1 MKIIAI
7 IEDTGERRVPK
18 EGETFT
24 LEHNIDRGDVSRSV
38 YTHKPTEVRDYA
50 IIRVTEP
57 VPEEIAL
64 TLQERVELINLR
76 RFRDIVLG
84 AESMYSRNRA
94 DNPEAL
100 LDEVRQLQR
109 RLSRAADSL
118 RGAHRAMDSEVPS
131 NLIAQ
136 AMVGAATQTGS
147 VADLLAQVETTE
159 SLIIDEVHRRYHAS
173 DALRRANGA
182 VHSTLP
188 GEAPIETVGTFGGQA
203 LKTLEPEDVPA

>member
-7 IEDTGERRVPK
+7 IEDTGERRMPK

-50 IIRVTEP
+50 IVRVTEP

-118 RGAHRAMDSEVPS
+118 RGA
-131 NLIAQ
+131 Q
-136 AMVGAATQTGS
+136 
-147 VADLLAQVETTE
+147 
-159 SLIIDEVHRRYHAS
+159 
-173 DALRRANGA
+173 
-182 VHSTLP
+182 
-188 GEAPIETVGTFGGQA
+188 
-203 LKTLEPEDVPA
+203 TLEPEDLL

>member
-50 IIRVTEP
+50 IVRVTEP

-203 LKTLEPEDVPA
+203 LKTLEPEDVL

>member
-203 LKTLEPEDVPA
+203 LKTLEPEDVL